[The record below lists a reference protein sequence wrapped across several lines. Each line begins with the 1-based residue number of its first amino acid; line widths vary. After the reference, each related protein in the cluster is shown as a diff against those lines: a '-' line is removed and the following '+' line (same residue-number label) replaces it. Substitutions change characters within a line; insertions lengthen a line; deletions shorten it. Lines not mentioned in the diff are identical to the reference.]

1 MFALVESGKI
11 KKYFSGNQ
19 GITIGDNKYPNAIF
33 SLWSKDEREAIGI
46 YEVETDST
54 NYKDEKWYINT
65 NESFTFGSG
74 KVTRS
79 WGTATAKAHADTL
92 WTSKDKTDGNI
103 PEGKDVGDVAV
114 EGLKTQLIR
123 TIKQQAA
130 GILQDTDWY
139 IIRKAD
145 AGTAVPSSITTHRA
159 AVRTKAAEMETAI
172 TNASDTPALEALYTN
187 QDKTDNKI
195 PDDKDVGDVKSEG
208 LKTVLIKNLK
218 SQAAAILRDTDW
230 YIIRKADAGTAV
242 PSSITTHRAAVRTK
256 AAEMETAITN
266 AADTPALETLY
277 TYTKQE
283 DGSVTRPLGELPRL
297 ES

>member
-1 MFALVESGKI
+1 MFALVESGEI

-19 GITIGDNKYPNAIF
+19 GITIGDNKYPKAIF
-33 SLWSKDEREAIGI
+33 TLWSKDEREAIGI

-54 NYKDEKWYINT
+54 NRKDEKWYINT
-65 NESFTFGSG
+65 NESFAFADG

-92 WTSKDKTDGNI
+92 WTSQDKTDGKI

-139 IIRKAD
+139 IVRKAD

-172 TNASDTPALEALYTN
+172 TNASDTPALE
-187 QDKTDNKI
+187 
-195 PDDKDVGDVKSEG
+195 
-208 LKTVLIKNLK
+208 
-218 SQAAAILRDTDW
+218 
-230 YIIRKADAGTAV
+230 
-242 PSSITTHRAAVRTK
+242 
-256 AAEMETAITN
+256 
-266 AADTPALETLY
+266 TLY
-277 TYTKQE
+277 TYTEQE
-283 DGSVTRPLGELPRL
+283 DGSVTRPLGELPTL